1 MITKKTTAFTVR
13 RSGVMPLRP
22 LYDFSARRRN
32 DICYDDDDDDG
43 DKNNRNNNQYNIS
56 SVLLMGLKFS
66 TAKTKH

>member
-1 MITKKTTAFTVR
+1 
-13 RSGVMPLRP
+13 MPLRP